1 MTVRLA
7 VRIVAGALGFLLLV
21 LVWAAVAGALAARD
35 LSRARSLLTASE
47 EAAADPATLSQAEE
61 LARHA
66 EQLLRQPGPLLS
78 QAVPVLGR
86 TTRAARIVTESVVAT
101 VSSAQSAARVLEE
114 RELLQDGRLD
124 LEAVRDLQQV
134 LDAAALA
141 MGPPLQRL
149 AAVDPALLP
158 GPVARR
164 VQEAQ
169 DGLLG
174 ADTSARRAAALT
186 EALPGLLGADR
197 PRTVLVVLQNN
208 AELRGTGGVIST
220 FTTGTADSGR
230 LKLEPFRDVV
240 DVADPPETAERVAAD
255 PEFATQYGP
264 FLANTTLWKNAN
276 MSPDGPSSNAVLAAV
291 ASRSLGREIDVV
303 LSLDVRAMAQIAAA
317 LGSVKL
323 PDGTELSTD
332 ELAEELYVT
341 SYEGLEFT
349 GKERRRVLRAAA
361 DVALRRILGGEAD
374 PAPLSRR
381 LSKAVSG
388 RHLTLWSA
396 DRAEQASL
404 VAAGAAGAVDTRDVD
419 LSMVTVHNLG
429 GPGHLQGGGPGEGN
443 KLDYYVRRKLAVT
456 AVIGPDGAAEV
467 TQRLELNNSA
477 PEGLGTYVAGFTVP
491 GRVSELVSMYVDKDA
506 ELQSLTRDGQP
517 ETARVSRE
525 IGASVIRAVTELDR
539 GESAVWEL
547 RYRVPLD
554 GRNYRLRLV
563 PQPLAR
569 DATID
574 VTVGGLP
581 GVELEVND
589 DGQWG
594 PGGAS
599 TSGKL
604 ADVQDVN
611 VRVAQRGSGLAG
623 RIRGFWTSPA
633 GA

>member
-1 MTVRLA
+1 MTARLA
-7 VRIVAGALGFLLLV
+7 ARIAAGALAFLLLV

-35 LSRARSLLTASE
+35 LTRARSLLTASQ
-47 EAAADPATLSQAEE
+47 EAAADPSTLAQAEE
-61 LARHA
+61 LAKHA
-66 EQLLRQPGPLLS
+66 EQMLRQPGPLLS

-101 VSSAQSAARVLEE
+101 VSSARSAAGVLEE

-124 LEAVRDLQQV
+124 LEAVRELQQV

-149 AAVDPALLP
+149 AAVDPTLLP
-158 GPVARR
+158 APVARR

-169 DGLLG
+169 DELLG
-174 ADTSARRAAALT
+174 AEIQARRAAALT
-186 EALPGLLGADR
+186 EALPGLLGATR

-220 FTTGTADSGR
+220 FTTGTADRGR

-240 DVADPPETAERVAAD
+240 DVADTPEAAERVAAD
-255 PEFATQYGP
+255 PDFAEQYGP

-323 PDGTELSTD
+323 PDGTELTSD

-361 DVALRRILGGEAD
+361 DGALRRILGGEAD
-374 PAPLSRR
+374 PGPLSRR

-404 VAAGAAGAVDTRDVD
+404 VAAGAAGAVDTRDMD
-419 LSMVTVHNLG
+419 LSMVTAHNLG
-429 GPGHLQGGGPGEGN
+429 GPGHLGGGGPGEGN
-443 KLDYYVRRKLAVT
+443 KLDYYVRRRIAVT
-456 AVIGPDGAAEV
+456 AVIGLDGTAEV
-467 TQRLELNNSA
+467 TQRVELSNNA

-525 IGASVIRAVTELDR
+525 LGASVIRAVTELDR
-539 GESAVWEL
+539 GESVVWEL

-554 GRNYRLRLV
+554 GRSYRLRLV

-569 DATID
+569 DATTKIM
-574 VTVGGLP
+574 VAGAP
-581 GVELEVND
+581 GVELESND
-589 DGQWG
+589 DGKWNV
-594 PGGAS
+594 GGV
-599 TSGKL
+599 
-604 ADVQDVN
+604 DVEDELRAVRDVN
-611 VRVAQRGSGLAG
+611 VRVEPPRTGLAA
-623 RIRGFWTSPA
+623 RIRDFWTSPA
-633 GA
+633 RG